1 MRRPMIGC
9 SKSAL
14 KVVAIAVLLILLVL
28 AAISRASGPE
38 PTHTLLGKP
47 APFFSIR
54 SGDDETLV
62 PEMFRGKVAVIFY
75 ETREASRKNSDIKDR
90 FNKLYDGQD
99 EAVRCSIIRIPVFN
113 CSRVVWPVTAVWKQS
128 LRYHSKRVGITLY
141 GDWEG
146 RMAKDYRMKDG
157 DSNLIVVDREGII
170 RYVSV
175 GRITDQQFLEIEQL
189 LDTLV
194 NREK

>member
-1 MRRPMIGC
+1 MLP
-9 SKSAL
+9 
-14 KVVAIAVLLILLVL
+14 ILLVL
-28 AAISRASGPE
+28 VAISPANGQE
-38 PTHTLLGKP
+38 PTHALLGKP

-75 ETREASRKNSDIKDR
+75 ETREASRKNSDIKGR
-90 FNKLYDGQD
+90 FNKLYDSQD

-113 CSRVVWPVTAVWKQS
+113 CSRVVWPVTAVWKQG

-141 GDWEG
+141 GDWDG

-157 DSNLIVVDREGII
+157 DSNLIIVDRRGII
-170 RYVSV
+170 RWVSV
-175 GRITDQQFLEIEQL
+175 GHVTDRQFLEIEEL
-189 LDTLV
+189 LDTLA
-194 NREK
+194 NQEK

>member
-1 MRRPMIGC
+1 MNGC
-9 SKSAL
+9 SMSAL
-14 KVVAIAVLLILLVL
+14 KAAAIAVLPVLLVL
-28 AAISRASGPE
+28 VAISRADGEE
-38 PTHTLLGKP
+38 PTHALLGEP

-99 EAVRCSIIRIPVFN
+99 EAVRRSIVRIPVIN

-141 GDWEG
+141 GDWDG

-157 DSNLIVVDREGII
+157 DSNLIIIDREGII

-175 GRITDQQFLEIEQL
+175 GRITGQQFIEIEEL